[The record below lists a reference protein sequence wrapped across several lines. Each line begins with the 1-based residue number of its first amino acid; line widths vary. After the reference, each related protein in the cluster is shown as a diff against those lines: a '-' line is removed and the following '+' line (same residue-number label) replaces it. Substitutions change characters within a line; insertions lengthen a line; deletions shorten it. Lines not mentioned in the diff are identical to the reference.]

1 MLLSTLLTFI
11 IVLAVIGFAL
21 WLVTSYVPMPEP
33 FKRVLVVG
41 ACLILLLVVVRW
53 LLTSGVLALP

>member
-1 MLLSTLLTFI
+1 MTRTRVRRLDEAGTAWRFSGMKMPME
-11 IVLAVIGFAL
+11 LAG
-21 WLVTSYVPMPEP
+21 
-33 FKRVLVVG
+33 KRVLVVG